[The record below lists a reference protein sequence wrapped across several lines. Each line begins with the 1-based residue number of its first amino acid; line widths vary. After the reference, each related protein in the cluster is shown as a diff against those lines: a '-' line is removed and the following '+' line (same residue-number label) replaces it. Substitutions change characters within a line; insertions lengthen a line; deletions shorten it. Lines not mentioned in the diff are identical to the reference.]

1 MSNIRR
7 LAIGGRIDRSR
18 RISFQF
24 DGETVEGFAGDT
36 VASALLAAGIRLVG
50 RSFRL
55 HRPRGLISSGLEEP
69 NALVHVRI
77 GSYEEPNVR
86 ATLMPLQAGL
96 EVFSQ
101 NAWPSRKWDVGALFD
116 ALPKLWS
123 AGFYHKT
130 FIWPNWHAYEPLIR
144 RIAGIGRIRSAGAS
158 TGLVSQRDIEVDVA
172 VCGGG
177 LAGVHAALAAAR
189 ADASVVLLHA
199 DSQIGGARERD
210 SGLHALLAGY
220 SNLEVL
226 PDTLA
231 VGIFGERVVLAQQDL
246 GWMPEGPRRCL
257 LRIRA
262 RSLVMATGALEQP
275 LVFEQNDRPG
285 VMLAGAVTRYLE
297 RYAVRAGDTAILV
310 TNNDQAYAALSSWHA
325 AGITVAAIV
334 DSRREPGVLAHAA
347 ALALRVPLFSDPE
360 RLSVEG
366 RSRVRGVRVRDRGGR
381 THGIS
386 CDLVAM
392 AGGWIPAVHLYS
404 QALGELQYQP
414 GLNAYAPNATV
425 PGLYAVGAAAGL
437 SDPMAIEAHATA
449 VGCAA
454 GLGARGGA
462 PQNVT
467 LPEYPMVA
475 FGPTRF
481 TGKAHRQWLD
491 FQHDVTVLDAHTA
504 IEQGYTHVEHFK
516 RYTTTGMAID
526 QGKTSLRN
534 ALQLLAKL
542 TKRPLQDLR
551 PPTYRPPYAPLSL
564 ALAAGPNQGRWYR
577 PERRLPCHA
586 EHVALGAHFEDV
598 GGWRRP
604 LHYASA
610 SQIDAQAC
618 IAAEVSAVRDAAG
631 IFESSPLGKIE
642 VNGPDALEFLN
653 RMYVNNLTTL
663 APGRVRYVL
672 MLRDNGAVMDD
683 GTVAR
688 TGPQEYLVTTTGGNA
703 ERVYLWMREWA
714 ECEWPQLKV
723 IVTPVTTAWGSVTL
737 SGPKARAILARAGTN
752 VELQP
757 GEFPHM
763 SLRVGP
769 VAGIPAR
776 IYRVSFTGEVS
787 FEINVPARQTT
798 ALWQALMEAGEADH
812 LRAYGVDALNVMRTE
827 KGYIHIG
834 ADTDAT
840 TTPLDLGWGPTIQ
853 RKPTDFIGRRALAL
867 AEYQRDDRLQ
877 LIGLVPVE
885 PRGLCVTG
893 AHLVRTGDRR
903 SEGYL
908 TSTCRA
914 FTLAHSVALGRLERG
929 RDRLGEELVAYDRGA
944 ITPVR
949 VVDPVFY
956 DPKNLRLQE

>member
-1 MSNIRR
+1 MRSTQR
-7 LAIGGRIDRSR
+7 LAVGGRIDRSR

-24 DGETVEGFAGDT
+24 DGAMVEGLVGDT

-55 HRPRGLISSGLEEP
+55 HRPRGLLSSGLEEP

-77 GSYEEPNVR
+77 GTYEEPNVR
-86 ATLMPLQAGL
+86 ATLMPLREGL

-101 NAWPSRKWDVGALFD
+101 NAWPSRRWDVAALLD

-123 AGFYHKT
+123 AGFYQKT
-130 FIWPNWHAYEPLIR
+130 FIWPNWHFYEPLIR
-144 RIAGIGRIRSAGAS
+144 RAAGIGRIRSTGAS
-158 TGLVSQRDIEVDVA
+158 TGAVAQRDIDVDVA

-177 LAGVHAALAAAR
+177 LAGVNAALAAAR
-189 ADASVVLLHA
+189 AGASAILVHA
-199 DSQIGGARERD
+199 DSQLGGKHELESTLCRT
-210 SGLHALLAGY
+210 LAGY

-226 PDTLA
+226 PETLA
-231 VGIFGERVVLAQQDL
+231 IGVFGERIVLAQQNL
-246 GWMPEGPRRCL
+246 GWGPEGPRRCL

-262 RSLVMATGALEQP
+262 RSLVIATGALEQP
-275 LVFEQNDRPG
+275 LVFEHNDRPG

-310 TNNDQAYAALSSWHA
+310 TNNDQAYASLATWRA
-325 AGITVAAIV
+325 AGIAVAAVV
-334 DSRREPGVLAHAA
+334 DSRPEPTPAA
-347 ALALRVPLFSDPE
+347 DAIASSLKVPLFSAPRE
-360 RLSVEG
+360 LSVMG
-366 RSRVRGVRVRDRGGR
+366 GACVRGVRIGERGG
-381 THGIS
+381 HIHEIG

-392 AGGWIPAVHLYS
+392 SGGWIPAVHLYS
-404 QALGELQYQP
+404 QALGDLQYEP
-414 GLNAYAPNATV
+414 GLNAYAPAA
-425 PGLYAVGAAAGL
+425 PARGLYGVGAAGGL
-437 SDPMAIEAHATA
+437 ADPAAIEAHAIS
-449 VGCAA
+449 VGRAA
-454 GLGARGGA
+454 ALSAQGGVH
-462 PQNVT
+462 QEVT
-467 LPEYPMVA
+467 FPKRSGMIL
-475 FGPTRF
+475 GPTRF
-481 TGKAHRQWLD
+481 AGKAHRQWLD
-491 FQHDVTVLDAHTA
+491 FQHDVTVSDAQA
-504 IEQGYTHVEHFK
+504 AVEQGYTHVEHFK

-534 ALQLLAKL
+534 ALQLLAQL
-542 TKRPLQDLR
+542 TGQRLEDLR
-551 PPTYRPPYAPLSL
+551 PPTHRPPYAPVSL

-577 PERRLPCHA
+577 AERRLPCHA
-586 EHVALGAHFEDV
+586 EHLALGAHFEDV

-610 SQIDAQAC
+610 SQVDGRAC
-618 IAAEVSAVRDAAG
+618 IAAEVRAVREAAG
-631 IFESSPLGKIE
+631 IFESSPLGKLE
-642 VNGPDALEFLN
+642 VSGPDALEFLN

-663 APGRVRYVL
+663 AAGRVRYVL
-672 MLRDNGAVMDD
+672 MLRDNGVVMDD

-688 TGPQEYLVTTTGGNA
+688 IGPQEYLVTTTGGNA

-714 ECEWPQLKV
+714 ECEWPQLDV
-723 IVTPVTTAWGSVTL
+723 IITPVTTAWGTVTL
-737 SGPKARAILARAGTN
+737 SGPKARAILARTATD

-763 SLRVGP
+763 SLRLGT

-798 ALWQALMEAGEADH
+798 ALWRALMEAGERDH
-812 LRAYGVDALNVMRTE
+812 LCAYGVDALNVMRTE

-840 TTPLDLGWGPTIQ
+840 TTPLDLGWGPTIE
-853 RKPTDFIGRRALAL
+853 RKPGDFIGRRALAL
-867 AEYQRDDRLQ
+867 EEYQRHDRLQ
-877 LIGLVPVE
+877 LVGLVPVQ
-885 PRGLCVTG
+885 PRGMFVAG
-893 AHLVRTGDRR
+893 AHLIRAADRR

-908 TSTCRA
+908 TSA
-914 FTLAHSVALGRLERG
+914 YGPFTLAHSVAVGRLERG
-929 RDRLGEELVAYDRGA
+929 RERLGEELLAYDRG
-944 ITPVR
+944 TTTLVR